1 MITKQQQTMKK
12 VLFTMVIAAGLY
24 ACGGGE
30 ETTEEKKPISN
41 ATTEETAAPAMAEA
55 PAKAEEPAKEEPKA
69 VAKKDGKALIAGSDC
84 RTCHKD
90 DQKLIGPAYQDVA
103 KKYENNAKNVK
114 MLAEKVLN
122 GGQGNWGEIPM
133 AGHPN
138 LSVEDASAM
147 VEYILSMKK

>member
-1 MITKQQQTMKK
+1 MKK
-12 VLFTMVIAAGLY
+12 AILTMVIAAGLY

-30 ETTEEKKPISN
+30 STETTTQPISN
-41 ATTEETAAPAMAEA
+41 ATTEETAPAATTEAAAPATAEA
-55 PAKAEEPAKEEPKA
+55 AAP
-69 VAKKDGKALIAGSDC
+69 KKDGQALINGSDC

-90 DQKLIGPAYQDVA
+90 DSKLIGPAYQDVA
-103 KKYENNAKNVK
+103 KKYENNAANVK
-114 MLAEKVLN
+114 MLTEKIIN

-138 LSVEDASAM
+138 LSQDDATAM

>member
-1 MITKQQQTMKK
+1 MKK
-12 VLFTMVIAAGLY
+12 AILTMVIAAGLY

-30 ETTEEKKPISN
+30 STETTTQPISN
-41 ATTEETAAPAMAEA
+41 ATTEETAPAATTEAAAPATAEA
-55 PAKAEEPAKEEPKA
+55 AAP
-69 VAKKDGKALIAGSDC
+69 KKDGQALINGSDC

-90 DQKLIGPAYQDVA
+90 DSKLIGPAYQDVA
-103 KKYENNAKNVK
+103 KKYENNAANVK
-114 MLAEKVLN
+114 MLTEKIIN

-138 LSVEDASAM
+138 LSQDDASAM

>member
-30 ETTEEKKPISN
+30 ETTETKPISN
-41 ATTEETAAPAMAEA
+41 ATTEEAAAPVKEESTT
-55 PAKAEEPAKEEPKA
+55 KAEEPPKEETKA

-103 KKYENNAKNVK
+103 KKYEKNAKNVK
-114 MLAEKVLN
+114 MLAEKILQ

-138 LSVEDASAM
+138 LSVDDASAM

>member
-1 MITKQQQTMKK
+1 MKK

-30 ETTEEKKPISN
+30 EKTEAKPISN
-41 ATTEETAAPAMAEA
+41 ATTEETSAPVKEEA
-55 PAKAEEPAKEEPKA
+55 SKVEEPAKEEAKA

-114 MLAEKVLN
+114 MLAEKVLQ

-138 LSVEDASAM
+138 LSVDDASAM

>member
-1 MITKQQQTMKK
+1 MKK
-12 VLFTMVIAAGLY
+12 VLVTMMIAAGLY

-30 ETTEEKKPISN
+30 SAETTETKPISN
-41 ATTEETAAPAMAEA
+41 ATVEEAAPAEA
-55 PAKAEEPAKEEPKA
+55 PA
-69 VAKKDGKALIAGSDC
+69 VAMKDGKALIEASDC

-90 DQKLIGPAYQDVA
+90 DAKLIGPAYQEVA
-103 KKYENNAKNVK
+103 KKYENNEANVK
-114 MLAEKVLN
+114 MLAEKIIK

-138 LSVEDASAM
+138 VSEEDASAM

>member
-1 MITKQQQTMKK
+1 MKK
-12 VLFTMVIAAGLY
+12 VLFTMVIAAGIY

-30 ETTEEKKPISN
+30 ETTETKPISN
-41 ATTEETAAPAMAEA
+41 ATTEETSAPVKEE
-55 PAKAEEPAKEEPKA
+55 AKAEEPAKEEAKA
-69 VAKKDGKALIAGSDC
+69 VAKKDGNALIAGSDC

-90 DQKLIGPAYQDVA
+90 DAKLIGPAYQDVA
-103 KKYENNAKNVK
+103 KKYENNAKNIK
-114 MLAEKVLN
+114 MLAQKVME

-138 LSVEDASAM
+138 LSVDDASAM

>member
-1 MITKQQQTMKK
+1 MKK
-12 VLFTMVIAAGLY
+12 AILTMVIAAGLY

-30 ETTEEKKPISN
+30 STETTTQPISN
-41 ATTEETAAPAMAEA
+41 ATTEETAPAATTEAAAPATTEA
-55 PAKAEEPAKEEPKA
+55 AAP
-69 VAKKDGKALIAGSDC
+69 KKDGQALINGSDC

-90 DQKLIGPAYQDVA
+90 DSKLIGPAYQDVA
-103 KKYENNAKNVK
+103 KKYENNAANVK
-114 MLAEKVLN
+114 MLTEKIIN

-138 LSVEDASAM
+138 LSQDDAAAM

>member
-30 ETTEEKKPISN
+30 ETTEVKPISN
-41 ATTEETAAPAMAEA
+41 ATTEEAAAPAKEEA
-55 PAKAEEPAKEEPKA
+55 AKTEEPAKEEPKA
-69 VAKKDGKALIAGSDC
+69 EAKKDGKALIAGSDC

-90 DQKLIGPAYQDVA
+90 DTKLIGPAYQDVA

>member
-1 MITKQQQTMKK
+1 MKK

-30 ETTEEKKPISN
+30 EKTETKPISN
-41 ATTEETAAPAMAEA
+41 ATTEETAAPVKEEA
-55 PAKAEEPAKEEPKA
+55 AKVEEPAKVETKA

-114 MLAEKVLN
+114 MLAEKVLQ

>member
-1 MITKQQQTMKK
+1 MKK
-12 VLFTMVIAAGLY
+12 AILTMVIAAGLY

-30 ETTEEKKPISN
+30 STETQAQPISN
-41 ATTEETAAPAMAEA
+41 ATTEEAAPTATTEA
-55 PAKAEEPAKEEPKA
+55 AVPATVEAAAP
-69 VAKKDGKALIAGSDC
+69 KKDGQALINGSDC

-90 DQKLIGPAYQDVA
+90 DSKLIGPAYQDVA
-103 KKYENNAKNVK
+103 KKYENNAANVK
-114 MLAEKVLN
+114 MLTEKIIQ

-138 LSVEDASAM
+138 LSQEDATAM

>member
-1 MITKQQQTMKK
+1 MKK
-12 VLFTMVIAAGLY
+12 VLVTMMIAAGLY

-30 ETTEEKKPISN
+30 STESTETKPISN
-41 ATTEETAAPAMAEA
+41 ATVEPAAPAEA
-55 PAKAEEPAKEEPKA
+55 PA
-69 VAKKDGKALIAGSDC
+69 VAKKDGKALIEASDC

-90 DQKLIGPAYQDVA
+90 DSKLIGPAYQDVA
-103 KKYENNAKNVK
+103 KKYESNEANIK
-114 MLAEKVLN
+114 MLAEKIIK

-138 LSVEDASAM
+138 VSEEDASAM

>member
-1 MITKQQQTMKK
+1 MKK
-12 VLFTMVIAAGLY
+12 VLLTMMIAAGLY

-30 ETTEEKKPISN
+30 STESTETKPISN
-41 ATTEETAAPAMAEA
+41 ATVEPAAPA
-55 PAKAEEPAKEEPKA
+55 EPPA
-69 VAKKDGKALIAGSDC
+69 VAKKDGKALIEASDC

-90 DQKLIGPAYQDVA
+90 DSKLIGPAYQDVA
-103 KKYENNAKNVK
+103 KKYESNEANIK
-114 MLAEKVLN
+114 MLAVKIIK

-138 LSVEDASAM
+138 VSEEDASAM

>member
-1 MITKQQQTMKK
+1 MKK
-12 VLFTMVIAAGLY
+12 AILTMVIAAGLY

-30 ETTEEKKPISN
+30 STETTTQPISN
-41 ATTEETAAPAMAEA
+41 ATTEETAPAATTEAAAPATAEA
-55 PAKAEEPAKEEPKA
+55 AAP
-69 VAKKDGKALIAGSDC
+69 KKDGQALINSSDC

-90 DQKLIGPAYQDVA
+90 DSKLIGPAYQDVA
-103 KKYENNAKNVK
+103 KKYENNAANVK
-114 MLAEKVLN
+114 MLTEKIIN

-138 LSVEDASAM
+138 LTQDDASAM

>member
-1 MITKQQQTMKK
+1 MKK
-12 VLFTMVIAAGLY
+12 AILTMVIAAGLY

-30 ETTEEKKPISN
+30 STETTTQPISN
-41 ATTEETAAPAMAEA
+41 ATTEETAPAATTEAAAPATAEA
-55 PAKAEEPAKEEPKA
+55 AAP
-69 VAKKDGKALIAGSDC
+69 KKDGKALINGSDC

-90 DQKLIGPAYQDVA
+90 DSKLIGPAYQDVA
-103 KKYENNAKNVK
+103 KKYENNAANVK
-114 MLAEKVLN
+114 MLTEKVIN

-138 LSVEDASAM
+138 LSQDDAAAM

>member
-1 MITKQQQTMKK
+1 MKK
-12 VLFTMVIAAGLY
+12 VLVTMMIAAGLY

-30 ETTEEKKPISN
+30 STESTETKPISN
-41 ATTEETAAPAMAEA
+41 ATVEEAAPAEA
-55 PAKAEEPAKEEPKA
+55 PAL
-69 VAKKDGKALIAGSDC
+69 AKKDGKALIEASDC

-90 DQKLIGPAYQDVA
+90 DAKLIGPAYQDVA
-103 KKYENNAKNVK
+103 KKYENNEANVK
-114 MLAEKVLN
+114 MLAEKIIK

-138 LSVEDASAM
+138 ISEEDASAM

>member
-30 ETTEEKKPISN
+30 ETTEAKPISN
-41 ATTEETAAPAMAEA
+41 ATTEEAAAPAMAEA
-55 PAKAEEPAKEEPKA
+55 PAKAEEPAKEETKA

-84 RTCHKD
+84 RTC
-90 DQKLIGPAYQDVA
+90 QKLIGPAYQDVA

>member
-1 MITKQQQTMKK
+1 MKK
-12 VLFTMVIAAGLY
+12 AIMTMVIAAGLY

-30 ETTEEKKPISN
+30 STETTTQPISN
-41 ATTEETAAPAMAEA
+41 ATTEETAPAATTEAAAPATAEA
-55 PAKAEEPAKEEPKA
+55 AAP
-69 VAKKDGKALIAGSDC
+69 KKDGQALINGSDC

-90 DQKLIGPAYQDVA
+90 DAKLIGPAYQDVA
-103 KKYENNAKNVK
+103 KKYENNAANVK
-114 MLAEKVLN
+114 MLADKVIN

-138 LSVEDASAM
+138 LSQEDASAM

>member
-1 MITKQQQTMKK
+1 MKK
-12 VLFTMVIAAGLY
+12 VLLTMMIAAGLY

-30 ETTEEKKPISN
+30 STESTETKPISN
-41 ATTEETAAPAMAEA
+41 ATVEPAAPA
-55 PAKAEEPAKEEPKA
+55 EPPA
-69 VAKKDGKALIAGSDC
+69 VAKKDGKALIEASDC

-90 DQKLIGPAYQDVA
+90 DSKLIGPAYQDVA
-103 KKYENNAKNVK
+103 KKYESNEANIK
-114 MLAEKVLN
+114 MLAEKIIK

-138 LSVEDASAM
+138 VSEEDASAM